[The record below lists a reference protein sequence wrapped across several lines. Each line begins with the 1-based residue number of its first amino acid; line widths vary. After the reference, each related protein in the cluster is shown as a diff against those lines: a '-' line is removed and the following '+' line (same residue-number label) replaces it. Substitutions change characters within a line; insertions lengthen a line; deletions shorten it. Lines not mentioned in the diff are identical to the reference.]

1 MENKKLMAVIE
12 ALWNT
17 HRQGGNGDTEL
28 LQCAALS
35 LCAAGKISRDEA
47 VDVRHALD
55 AELQVMEKSGKEY
68 AFLEVTP
75 ELADETVLWLRNCA
89 EEAKEP
95 FATVIQQAAEYLHDF
110 WAEVINTLP
119 DESTAE

>member
-1 MENKKLMAVIE
+1 MENKKLMAIAE

-17 HRQGGNGDTEL
+17 HWQGEKGDMEL
-28 LQCAALS
+28 LQCAVLS
-35 LCAAGKISRDEA
+35 LCAEGEISGDEA
-47 VDVRHALD
+47 VDVRLAVE
-55 AELQVMEKSGKEY
+55 AELRRSGKEY
-68 AFLEVTP
+68 AFLKVTP
-75 ELADETVLWLRNCA
+75 ELADKTVLWLRNCA

-119 DESTAE
+119 DEPTTE

>member
-1 MENKKLMAVIE
+1 MSGWQWKRNCEKAGRNM
-12 ALWNT
+12 
-17 HRQGGNGDTEL
+17 
-28 LQCAALS
+28 LS
-35 LCAAGKISRDEA
+35 L
-47 VDVRHALD
+47 
-55 AELQVMEKSGKEY
+55 
-68 AFLEVTP
+68 VTP

-110 WAEVINTLP
+110 WAEVIHTLP

>member
-1 MENKKLMAVIE
+1 MENKKLMTIME
-12 ALWNT
+12 ALWNAY
-17 HRQGGNGDTEL
+17 RQGGTGDTEL
-28 LQCAALS
+28 LQCTVLS

-68 AFLEVTP
+68 AFLEVTS

-110 WAEVINTLP
+110 WAEVIYTQL
-119 DESTAE
+119 DEPTTE

>member
-1 MENKKLMAVIE
+1 MENKKLMTIME
-12 ALWNT
+12 ILWNT
-17 HRQGGNGDTEL
+17 HRQGGTGDTEL
-28 LQCAALS
+28 LQCAILS
-35 LCAAGKISRDEA
+35 LCAEGKISRDEA

>member
-1 MENKKLMAVIE
+1 MENKKLMTIME
-12 ALWNT
+12 TLWNA
-17 HRQGGNGDTEL
+17 HRQREHRGKEL
-28 LQCAALS
+28 LQCVVLS
-35 LCAAGKISRDEA
+35 LCAERKISRDEA
-47 VDVRHALD
+47 VDARHALD
-55 AELQVMEKSGKEY
+55 EELRAMEKSGKEY

-110 WAEVINTLP
+110 WAEVTNTLP
-119 DESTAE
+119 DELTAE

>member
-1 MENKKLMAVIE
+1 MENKKLMTIME
-12 ALWNT
+12 TLWNA
-17 HRQGGNGDTEL
+17 HRQREHRGKEL
-28 LQCAALS
+28 LQCAVLS
-35 LCAAGKISRDEA
+35 LCAERKISRDEA
-47 VDVRHALD
+47 VDARHALD
-55 AELQVMEKSGKEY
+55 EELRAMEKRGKEY

-95 FATVIQQAAEYLHDF
+95 FATVIQQTAEYLHDF
-110 WAEVINTLP
+110 WAEVIYTLP

>member
-1 MENKKLMAVIE
+1 MPLRFESASARAAITGEKNMKLSDM
-12 ALWNT
+12 
-17 HRQGGNGDTEL
+17 RGDKARL
-28 LQCAALS
+28 FSPSALS
-35 LCAAGKISRDEA
+35 L
-47 VDVRHALD
+47 DVTD
-55 AELQVMEKSGKEY
+55 PEYAEIIARF

-110 WAEVINTLP
+110 WAEVIHTLP

>member
-1 MENKKLMAVIE
+1 MENKKLMTIME
-12 ALWNT
+12 ALWNA
-17 HRQGGNGDTEL
+17 HRQGETGDTEL
-28 LQCAALS
+28 LQCAVLS
-35 LCAAGKISRDEA
+35 LCAEGKISMDEA

-55 AELQVMEKSGKEY
+55 AALRVMEKSGKEY
-68 AFLEVTP
+68 AFLKVTP
-75 ELADETVLWLRNCA
+75 ELADETVLWLRSCA

-110 WAEVINTLP
+110 WAEVIHTLP

>member
-1 MENKKLMAVIE
+1 MENKKLMTIME
-12 ALWNT
+12 ALWNAY
-17 HRQGGNGDTEL
+17 RQGGTGDTEL
-28 LQCAALS
+28 LQCAVLS
-35 LCAAGKISRDEA
+35 LCAEGKISRDEA
-47 VDVRHALD
+47 VDVRLAVE
-55 AELQVMEKSGKEY
+55 AELRKSGKEH

-110 WAEVINTLP
+110 CAEVIHTLP